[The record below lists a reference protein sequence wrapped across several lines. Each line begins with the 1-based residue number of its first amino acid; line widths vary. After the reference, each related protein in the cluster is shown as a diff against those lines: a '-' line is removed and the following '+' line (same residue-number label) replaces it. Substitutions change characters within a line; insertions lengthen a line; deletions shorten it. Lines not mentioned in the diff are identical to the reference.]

1 MLYPR
6 IGSGLLN
13 KQTRLERLF
22 RDKHSSSLPTFTKYD
37 PEGVKTK
44 GPGLIEA
51 NIRAYLLKHQ

>member
-6 IGSGLLN
+6 VGSGLLN

-22 RDKHSSSLPTFTKYD
+22 RDKHFSSLPTFTNYD
-37 PEGVKTK
+37 PE

-51 NIRAYLLKHQ
+51 NILAYFLEHQ